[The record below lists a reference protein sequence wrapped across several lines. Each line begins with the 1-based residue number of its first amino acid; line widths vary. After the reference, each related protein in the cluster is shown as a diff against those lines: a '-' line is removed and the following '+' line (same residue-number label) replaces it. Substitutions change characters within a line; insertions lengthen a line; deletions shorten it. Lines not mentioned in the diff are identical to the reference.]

1 MKKIITDIFILF
13 PILCIYL
20 VNREAEIIS
29 TFYAS
34 LIYLFVLFGILILIA
49 GFELKNSSL
58 KWASIIW
65 FCIITLAHLSV
76 NEIQKKTKD
85 LMRKNL
91 KNVHQEFNRNMES
104 NH

>member
-1 MKKIITDIFILF
+1 MKKIIIAILLLF

-20 VNREAEIIS
+20 VNRESEIKS
-29 TFYAS
+29 TINAS

-49 GFELKNSSL
+49 AFELKNSSL

-65 FCIITLAHLSV
+65 FCIITLAILSV
-76 NEIQKKTKD
+76 NEIQKTTKD
-85 LMRKNL
+85 SMR
-91 KNVHQEFNRNMES
+91 